1 MGRQLLPQLRGKDGV
16 NPMNFQDYV
25 PDTSYLLLFE
35 SDFKSEYRFQ
45 QYARFMKQEGEQQII
60 VPIDYDRAIKEA
72 KRKS

>member
-1 MGRQLLPQLRGKDGV
+1 MD
-16 NPMNFQDYV
+16 FQDYV
-25 PDTSYLLLFE
+25 PDTSVLFLFQ